1 MRPRAGGGGGNFF
14 KIALIGEIFGNVRLG
29 KFLESVRLG
38 KFLESVRLGKLLESV
53 RLGKFYGKKSAGAQI
68 FDFSGRFCTSA
79 PNEVFYM
86 NYL

>member
-1 MRPRAGGGGGNFF
+1 L
-14 KIALIGEIFGNVRLG
+14 KIALLGEIFGNVRLG

-68 FDFSGRFCTSA
+68 FDFSGRFCTSD
-79 PNEVFYM
+79 EDYM
-86 NYL
+86 LSLMHESRSYDQ